1 MGLAHKGAAIDPRES
16 NGRLTG
22 GSRPRGSNRWA
33 WKKPMASTTIPIVL
47 KWMTL
52 VNAFRN
58 RNDAMSI
65 KARAQLRA
73 ARALLERGQL
83 DEFHLSIV
91 TDDSLP
97 VDQCIDCSIF
107 LSSSLVRAE
116 RWHHNQKSRS
126 SPQGDRQ

>member
-1 MGLAHKGAAIDPRES
+1 MGME
-16 NGRLTG
+16 
-22 GSRPRGSNRWA
+22 
-33 WKKPMASTTIPIVL
+33 
-47 KWMTL
+47 
-52 VNAFRN
+52 NACGINYDTYRIKMDDS
-58 RNDAMSI
+58 DAMSI
-65 KARAQLRA
+65 KTRAQLRA

-91 TDDSLP
+91 TDDSSP

>member
-1 MGLAHKGAAIDPRES
+1 
-16 NGRLTG
+16 
-22 GSRPRGSNRWA
+22 
-33 WKKPMASTTIPIVL
+33 MASTTIPIVL

-58 RNDAMSI
+58 KNDAMSI
-65 KARAQLRA
+65 KTRAQLRA

-91 TDDSLP
+91 TDDSSP

-116 RWHHNQKSRS
+116 RGTTIKSHAVLLEAIGSRIRVES
-126 SPQGDRQ
+126 GGIEWPQL

>member
-1 MGLAHKGAAIDPRES
+1 MGMENAYSINDIYR
-16 NGRLTG
+16 
-22 GSRPRGSNRWA
+22 
-33 WKKPMASTTIPIVL
+33 I

-58 RNDAMSI
+58 KNDAMSI
-65 KARAQLRA
+65 KTRAQLRA

-91 TDDSLP
+91 TDEVRP
-97 VDQCIDCSIF
+97 VDQLDQCIDCWIF
-107 LSSSLVRAE
+107 LSSSLVRTE

>member
-1 MGLAHKGAAIDPRES
+1 MGMENAYSINDIYR
-16 NGRLTG
+16 
-22 GSRPRGSNRWA
+22 
-33 WKKPMASTTIPIVL
+33 I

-58 RNDAMSI
+58 KNDAMSI
-65 KARAQLRA
+65 KTRAQLRA

-91 TDDSLP
+91 TDEVRP

-107 LSSSLVRAE
+107 LSSSLVRTE